1 MSMSET
7 KIKLCGL
14 SRKEDIE
21 AVNELLP
28 DYVGFVFFKKSI
40 RNVTFE
46 DAKTLKEYL
55 SPKIKAVGVFVNEDI
70 EFIKRLVDDRI
81 IDIIQLHGSET
92 DEYIEKLKKDASV
105 PVIKAIQIKDESSFS
120 SSLCKNADYY
130 LLDSGMG
137 TGSTFD
143 WNIVK
148 DKMDSLGKEVFL
160 AGGLDPDNVEIAI
173 KNLKPYAV
181 DVSSGIE
188 TNKIKDIDKM
198 RRFVNAARR
207 IRNE

>member
-1 MSMSET
+1 MGST

-14 SRKEDIE
+14 SRIEDID

-28 DYVGFVFFKKSI
+28 EYVGFVFFKKSI
-40 RNVTFE
+40 RNVSFE
-46 DAKTLKEYL
+46 TAQELKDKL

-70 EFIKRLVDDRI
+70 SFIKNLVDEKI
-81 IDIIQLHGSET
+81 IDLVQLHGNET
-92 DEYIEKLKKDASV
+92 EDYISKLKEKVSV
-105 PVIKAIQIKDESSFS
+105 PVIKAIQIKEESSFT
-120 SSLCKNADYY
+120 SSLCENADYY

-143 WNIVK
+143 WNIIK
-148 DKMDSLGKEVFL
+148 DKIDSLGKVVFL
-160 AGGLDPDNVEIAI
+160 AGGLDPDNVATAI
-173 KNLKPYAV
+173 ENLNPYAV

-188 TNKIKDIDKM
+188 TNKVKDIDKM

-207 IRNE
+207 ISNE